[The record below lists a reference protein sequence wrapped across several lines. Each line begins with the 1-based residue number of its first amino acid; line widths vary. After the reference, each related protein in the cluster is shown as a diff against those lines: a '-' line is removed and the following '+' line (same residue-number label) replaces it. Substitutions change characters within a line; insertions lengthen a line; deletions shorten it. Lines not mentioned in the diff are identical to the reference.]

1 MKVNKHSKNKANPT
15 ARIQE
20 DILQVIQ
27 KTKTPMSIN
36 AISSQSKKSSYQVK
50 ATIEFLKKF
59 GIIETIVSSGRTT
72 LVHLNKNEVQNAN

>member
-1 MKVNKHSKNKANPT
+1 MKVNTQSKNKANPT

-50 ATIEFLKKF
+50 ATIEILKRF
-59 GIIETIVSSGRTT
+59 GVVETIVSSGRTT
-72 LVHLNKNEVQNAN
+72 LIQLKNEVSA